1 MENKRTYISNSL
13 YIEFISELAHKFIE
27 LEEAHHTHE
36 SEYIQEDENGT
47 EYTEEGQKLFDIYYD
62 DINRRLTNINIY
74 PEYRRI

>member
-13 YIEFISELAHKFIE
+13 HIEFISELAHKFIE
-27 LEEAHHTHE
+27 LEEAHNVHK
-36 SEYIQEDENGT
+36 SEYIQENEQGT
-47 EYTEEGQKLFDIYYD
+47 EYTPKGQELFNMYYN